1 MRWRMLLVVFV
12 VVVVVVVVVV
22 CVHEKVARFFVIK
35 MTKINSE
42 LT

>member
-1 MRWRMLLVVFV
+1 MRWRMLLVVF

>member
-12 VVVVVVVVVV
+12 VVVVVVVVV
-22 CVHEKVARFFVIK
+22 CVHEKVTRFFVIK